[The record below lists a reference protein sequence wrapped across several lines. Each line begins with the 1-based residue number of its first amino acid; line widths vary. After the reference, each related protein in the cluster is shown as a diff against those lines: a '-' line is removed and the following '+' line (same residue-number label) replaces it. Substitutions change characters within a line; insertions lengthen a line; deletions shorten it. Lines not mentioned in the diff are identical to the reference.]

1 MLLLTHLGI
10 VKTTDRDSYSYK
22 RIDTA
27 GTLLLELYRE
37 LWGKFNKSIM
47 LKIDSEYNYVMND
60 IVQIENMIN
69 SENLSNIFNNSEM
82 NSITRSFGSVFGTGI
97 SADREHW

>member
-10 VKTTDRDSYSYK
+10 IKTTDRDSYSYK

-37 LWGKFNKSIM
+37 LWGKFKKKTSY
-47 LKIDSEYNYVMND
+47 KIDTEYKFNFQKSGND
-60 IVQIENMIN
+60 IFNIIN
-69 SENLSNIFNNSEM
+69 
-82 NSITRSFGSVFGTGI
+82 
-97 SADREHW
+97 ADNFA